1 MSATADVAPVP
12 ASGPGE
18 SALRGLLRTKA
29 FRRMWLS
36 IGMSSFGDWLA
47 LLATIVMAQQLT
59 KSASTATQGFAISG
73 VLVVRLLPDLIFA
86 PIAGAIA
93 DRLDRRKTVIIGE
106 ILAGLLYLSI
116 AATYNLTYL
125 YIAQFVIEAIGLFV
139 MASKQTLWMSTV
151 SKDKIAL
158 GNQILMFTI
167 YGSFPV
173 AALLNA
179 LLSTFNRFFTAQPVD
194 PAQANVKLA
203 VSIALCLDAVSY
215 FASAITIYLN
225 RKYLR
230 ARAEHASEHTG
241 IVALIREGA
250 QFVFKDRNIRIL
262 YIGVIG
268 AFAAG
273 GITVGVAKLYVT
285 TLNAGSAGF
294 NILVGTAFTG
304 LAIGM
309 LTGPRVL
316 PTLGRRHVFGSA
328 IAGAGLSLIG
338 MALVRDFAF
347 GLAFAFG
354 VGLFAGMAWIL
365 GYTMIGEQVEDRL
378 RGRTFSFVVSSAR
391 ITLLLS
397 LAVGPVLAG
406 VLGSHKFALGSLEFG
421 ISGPGLALVIAGVFA
436 FAIGLI
442 AARRGY
448 EGRSGGFG
456 DAFRREVSRRS
467 EILFGPT
474 VGTGLLVVVEGAG
487 LDQTRE
493 FAKRLA
499 ADLGSDGLPVTLTGE
514 PTASAT
520 GRSTEQALQAAS
532 RGDLSAATTSSQA
545 TVLLAAADRA
555 QHISDVIAPALARGD
570 VVVCNRFVDTD
581 VVFFGADPNVD
592 AEEIMRVSAWGAGD
606 LRADV
611 TVIVDDP
618 QALSPLRAAFA
629 DLIETSAA
637 GYKLVPALNDDG
649 YRNAL
654 DYVRFAANRN
664 QARIGPRAVPAKAAV
679 PESESTPVDVSP
691 TD

>member
-1 MSATADVAPVP
+1 MSEATDIASVP
-12 ASGPGE
+12 TSGPGE
-18 SALRGLLRTKA
+18 SALRGLLRIKA

-36 IGMSSFGDWLA
+36 IGISSFGDWLA
-47 LLATIVMAQQLT
+47 LLATVVMAQQLT
-59 KSASTATQGFAISG
+59 QSASTATQGFAISG

-116 AATYNLTYL
+116 AAAYNLTYL

-158 GNQILMFTI
+158 GNQVLMLTI

-179 LLSTFNRFFTAQPVD
+179 LLSTFNRFFTTQPVD

-203 VSIALCLDAVSY
+203 VSIALCLDALSY
-215 FASAITIYLN
+215 FVSAVTIYLN

-230 ARAEHASEHTG
+230 ARAEQASEHAG

-250 QFVFKDRNIRIL
+250 RFVFKDRNIRVL
-262 YIGVIG
+262 YVGVIG

-273 GITVGVAKLYVT
+273 GITVGVAKLYVN

-294 NILVGTAFTG
+294 SVLVGTAFTG

-347 GLAFAFG
+347 GLGFAFG

-391 ITLLLS
+391 ITLMLS
-397 LAVGPVLAG
+397 LAIGSGLAG
-406 VLGSHKFALGSLEFG
+406 VLGSHKFSLGQLEFG
-421 ISGPGLALVIAGVFA
+421 VTGPGLALLIAGFFA
-436 FAIGLI
+436 FAIGLF
-442 AARRGY
+442 AARRGS

-456 DAFRREVSRRS
+456 DALRREVSRRS

-474 VGTGLLVVVEGAG
+474 VGTGLLVVIEGAG

-499 ADLGSDGLPVTLTGE
+499 ADLESDGLPVVLTGE
-514 PTASAT
+514 PTDSKTGRAT
-520 GRSTEQALQAAS
+520 GSVLQALSQ
-532 RGDLSAATTSSQA
+532 GATTEPSTSTQA
-545 TVLLAAADRA
+545 TILLAAADRA
-555 QHISDVIAPALARGD
+555 QHIKDVIAPALERGD
-570 VVVCNRFVDTD
+570 IVVCDRFVDTD
-581 VVFFGADPNVD
+581 VIFFGTDPAVD
-592 AEEIMRVSAWGAGD
+592 AEEVMRVSAWGAGD

-611 TVIVDDP
+611 TVVVDDLHAP
-618 QALSPLRAAFA
+618 ERLRVGFA
-629 DLIETSAA
+629 DLIERSAA
-637 GYKLVPALNDDG
+637 GYKLVPASGDES

-654 DYVRFAANRN
+654 DYVRFAAERN
-664 QARIGPRAVPAKAAV
+664 AARIGPRAVPAKAAV
-679 PESESTPVDVSP
+679 PESEATPADVGQP
-691 TD
+691 D